1 MTSGGRIEGIPVGEI
16 RGLIHRL
23 ILFLGG
29 PAKVEALLLTYKESL
44 ESGGHA
50 PEYVESY
57 LKKRHPW
64 WETLEYFVELDHA
77 CKTISDNLTPE
88 LELLAAD
95 ALMVNRMR
103 KGMPAG
109 VRTRLAAGLTG
120 YKTANGTLFELSTAW
135 RYFRLDHAISWDEG
149 DDGPDFSVDT
159 GSLDFDVACGSV
171 RDVQR
176 DNIRGCLDDASERMR
191 GRFRPGLVA
200 CYIDGVE
207 DLEGLESAG
216 VLREVTGAFFADEN
230 NAHVAAVMFGTWTR
244 AAESGVRDAA
254 VFRNPACGYDVE
266 GFVFL

>member
-1 MTSGGRIEGIPVGEI
+1 MTPGGGLEQILVGEI

-50 PEYVESY
+50 PEYVESC

-109 VRTRLAAGLTG
+109 VRTRLAAGLTD
-120 YKTANGTLFELSTAW
+120 YTTANGTLYELATAW
-135 RYFRLDHAISWDEG
+135 RYFRRDHAISWGEG
-149 DDGPDFSVDT
+149 DDGPGFSVDT

-171 RDVQR
+171 RDAQQ
-176 DNIRGCLDDASERMR
+176 DTIRGCLDDASERMR
-191 GRFRPGLVA
+191 GRFRPGLIA
-200 CYIDGVE
+200 CYIDGQAGM
-207 DLEGLESAG
+207 EGPESSG
-216 VLREVTGAFFADEN
+216 VLSAATGAFFAGED

-244 AAESGVRDAA
+244 AGDSGVRDAA
-254 VFRNPACGYDVE
+254 VFRNPSCGYDVE
-266 GFVFL
+266 GFDFL